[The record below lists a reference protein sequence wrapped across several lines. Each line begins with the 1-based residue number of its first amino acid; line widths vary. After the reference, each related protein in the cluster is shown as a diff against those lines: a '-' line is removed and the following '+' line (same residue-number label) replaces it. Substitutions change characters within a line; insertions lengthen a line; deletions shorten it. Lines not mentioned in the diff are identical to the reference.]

1 MKATQL
7 LKDQHR
13 EVKEL
18 FGQLQNTEDAEERR
32 DLMEQ
37 ITERLQMHMMI
48 EESIFYPAVQEVANS
63 GKNEELV
70 PEAYE
75 EHHVVKLVIDEL
87 PDVDP
92 EDERFKAKMTVLC
105 ELVDHH
111 VQEEEKELFKVAEK
125 LGKDRLEE
133 LGTEMEAEAGMSAD
147 DESDEDE
154 DFEVDDD
161 DADEDDDEDEDE
173 YETSR
178 ARNK

>member
-18 FGQLQNTEDAEERR
+18 FGQVQNTDDAEERR

-37 ITERLQMHMMI
+37 ITERLQTHMMI

-63 GKNEELV
+63 GKNEEMV

-75 EHHVVKLVIDEL
+75 EHHVVKLILDAL

-92 EDERFKAKMTVLC
+92 EDERFTAKMTVLS

-111 VQEEEKELFKVAEK
+111 VQEEEKELFTAAEK
-125 LGKDRLEE
+125 LGNDRLEE
-133 LGTEMEAEAGMSAD
+133 LGDEMEAEAGMSAD
-147 DESDEDE
+147 DESEEDE
-154 DFEVDDD
+154 EFEVDDEEVD
-161 DADEDDDEDEDE
+161 DDEDDEDDD
-173 YETSR
+173 YE
-178 ARNK
+178 ARPARK

>member
-18 FGQLQNTEDAEERR
+18 FRQVQNTDDGEERR

-37 ITERLQMHMMI
+37 ITERLQTHMMI
-48 EESIFYPAVQEVANS
+48 EEAIFYPAVQEVANS
-63 GKNEELV
+63 GKSEEML

-75 EHHVVKLVIDEL
+75 EHHVVKLVLDEL

-92 EDERFKAKMTVLC
+92 EDERFKAKMTVLS

-133 LGTEMEAEAGMSAD
+133 LGAEMEAEAGMSAD
-147 DESDEDE
+147 QESEEDE
-154 DFEVDDD
+154 DFEVDD
-161 DADEDDDEDEDE
+161 EEVDDDEDDEDE
-173 YETSR
+173 HETHP
-178 ARNK
+178 ARK

>member
-18 FGQLQNTEDAEERR
+18 FGQVQNTDDAEERR

-37 ITERLQMHMMI
+37 ITERLQTHMMI
-48 EESIFYPAVQEVANS
+48 EEAIFYPAVQEVANN

-75 EHHVVKLVIDEL
+75 EHHVVKLVLDEL
-87 PDVDP
+87 PDIDP
-92 EDERFKAKMTVLC
+92 EDERFKAKMTVLS

-133 LGTEMEAEAGMSAD
+133 LGAEMEAEAGMSP
-147 DESDEDE
+147 DEESEEDE
-154 DFEVDDD
+154 DFEVDD
-161 DADEDDDEDEDE
+161 EEVDDDEDEDQ
-173 YETSR
+173 YETR
-178 ARNK
+178 PARK

>member
-18 FGQLQNTEDAEERR
+18 FRQVQDTQDAEARR

-37 ITERLQMHMMI
+37 ISERLQTHMMI
-48 EESIFYPAVQEVANS
+48 EESIFYPAVQEVANG
-63 GKNEELV
+63 GKNEERV

-75 EHHVVKLVIDEL
+75 EHHVVKLVLDEL

-92 EDERFKAKMTVLC
+92 MDERFTAKMTVLS

-111 VQEEEKELFKVAEK
+111 VQEEEKELFTLAEK
-125 LGKDRLEE
+125 LGKERLEE
-133 LGTEMEAEAGMSAD
+133 LGNEMEVEAGMSAD
-147 DESDEDE
+147 EEAEEDE
-154 DFEVDDD
+154 EFEVDDE
-161 DADEDDDEDEDE
+161 AVEEEEDEDDE
-173 YETSR
+173 
-178 ARNK
+178 APPAHK

>member
-18 FGQLQNTEDAEERR
+18 FGQIQNTEDAEGRH

-37 ITERLQMHMMI
+37 IAERLQTHMRI
-48 EESIFYPAVQEVANS
+48 EEAIFYPAVQEAAG
-63 GKNEELV
+63 GKNEEMV

-75 EHHVVKLVIDEL
+75 EHHVVKLVLDEL
-87 PDVDP
+87 PHVDP
-92 EDERFKAKMTVLC
+92 EDERFTAKMTVLS

-125 LGKDRLEE
+125 LGKERLEE
-133 LGTEMEAEAGMSAD
+133 LGNEMEAEARMSSDEEAD
-147 DESDEDE
+147 DDEEFEFDDE
-154 DFEVDDD
+154 
-161 DADEDDDEDEDE
+161 AIDDEDEGE
-173 YETSR
+173 YETR
-178 ARNK
+178 PARK